1 MFILSTQT
9 SQQGEEVDGL
19 EDDVNYNHNDGDQ
32 NQDCYFYDDDDGKGP
47 LEGSATRSMIP
58 KPPPVSSTDGRVK
71 LVFRKDEADSAI
83 QDINA
88 CTIAPAPESKG
99 CLKVKKLSE
108 RLANLA
114 SYSLEKSMQIIPI
127 SMKNHHVTW

>member
-1 MFILSTQT
+1 MKWRCWHPSGQKYLTALILRIDMMFILSTQT

-71 LVFRKDEADSAI
+71 LVFRKDEE
-83 QDINA
+83 
-88 CTIAPAPESKG
+88 TG
-99 CLKVKKLSE
+99 
-108 RLANLA
+108 
-114 SYSLEKSMQIIPI
+114 
-127 SMKNHHVTW
+127 H